1 VNSPTIGAPH
11 RTKYKEDTLSDN
23 PNEITIDNSVVV
35 LVDHQPWVAFSVK
48 SIDAGLL
55 VNNLAGLAASA
66 KALDVPTILTTVGAE
81 GGLLKDPPIKGLA
94 DVIPDVTP
102 IDRVS
107 TNAWE
112 DIRGAVEA
120 TGRRTLLIAGLW
132 TEVCLAQTAIS
143 ALADGYRVFFISDCS
158 GGMSVEA
165 HEDAKAR
172 LVQAGATPIN
182 WMAIICEWTPDF
194 TTEERNRVN
203 PSVMRHGSM
212 AGLAVEYLVAQT
224 DLVARAN

>member
-1 VNSPTIGAPH
+1 M
-11 RTKYKEDTLSDN
+11 SDN
-23 PNEITIDNSVVV
+23 PNEITIDNSALI
-35 LVDHQPWVAFSVK
+35 LVDHQPWVAFAVK
-48 SIDAGLL
+48 SIDASLL
-55 VNNLAGLAASA
+55 VNNLEGIGASA
-66 KALDVPTILTTVGAE
+66 KALDVPVILTTVGAY
-81 GGLLKDPPIKGLA
+81 GGPLEDPPINALA
-94 DVIPDVTP
+94 DVIPDVDP

-112 DIRGAVEA
+112 DIREAVEA

-143 ALADGYRVFFISDCS
+143 AMAEGYRVFFISDCS

-182 WMAIICEWTPDF
+182 WMAVICEWTPDF
-194 TTEERNRVN
+194 TTQERNRVN
-203 PSVMRHGSM
+203 PPVMKHGST
-212 AGLAVEYLVAQT
+212 AGLAVEYLVAQI
-224 DLVARAN
+224 DAPAPVG

>member
-1 VNSPTIGAPH
+1 VSN
-11 RTKYKEDTLSDN
+11 N
-23 PNEITIDNSVVV
+23 PNQITIDNSVLI

-48 SIDAGLL
+48 SMDASLL
-55 VNNLAGLAASA
+55 VNNLAGIAASA
-66 KALDVPTILTTVGAE
+66 KALDVPVILTTVGAT
-81 GGLLKDPPIKGLA
+81 GGPLKDPPIKGLA
-94 DVIPDVTP
+94 DVIPDVSP

-112 DIRGAVEA
+112 DIREAVEA

-143 ALADGYRVFFISDCS
+143 AIADGYRVFFISDCS

-182 WMAIICEWTPDF
+182 WMAVICEWTPDF
-194 TTEERNRVN
+194 TTEERNRVS
-203 PSVMRHGSM
+203 PSVMKYGSM
-212 AGLAVEYLVAQT
+212 AGLAVEYLVAQI
-224 DLVARAN
+224 DVGVPAGR

>member
-1 VNSPTIGAPH
+1 M
-11 RTKYKEDTLSDN
+11 SDN
-23 PNEITIDNSVVV
+23 PNEITIDNSV
-35 LVDHQPWVAFSVK
+35 LILIDHQPWVAFSVK
-48 SIDAGLL
+48 SIDASLL
-55 VNNLAGLAASA
+55 VNNLAGIAASA
-66 KALDVPTILTTVGAE
+66 EALHVPVILTTVGAS
-81 GGLLKDPPIKGLA
+81 GGPLEDPPIKGLA
-94 DVIPDVTP
+94 DVIPDVSP

-112 DIRGAVEA
+112 DIREAVEA

-143 ALADGYRVFFISDCS
+143 AMAEGYRVFFISDCS

-182 WMAIICEWTPDF
+182 WMAVICEWTPDF

-203 PSVMRHGSM
+203 PPVMKYGSM
-212 AGLAVEYLVAQT
+212 AGLAVEYLVAQI
-224 DLVARAN
+224 DVAAPVG

>member
-1 VNSPTIGAPH
+1 V
-11 RTKYKEDTLSDN
+11 SDN
-23 PNEITIDNSVVV
+23 PNEITIDNSV
-35 LVDHQPWVAFSVK
+35 LVFIDHQPWVAFSVK

-66 KALDVPTILTTVGAE
+66 KALDVPTILTTVGAQ
-81 GGLLKDPPIKGLA
+81 GGILNDPPIKGLA
-94 DVIPDVTP
+94 DAIPDVTP

-112 DIRGAVEA
+112 DIREAVAA
-120 TGRRTLLIAGLW
+120 TGRKTLLMAGLW

-143 ALADGYRVFFISDCS
+143 AMAEGYRVFFVSDCS

-165 HEDAKAR
+165 HEDAKTR

-182 WMAIICEWTPDF
+182 WMAVICEWTPDY
-194 TTEERNRVN
+194 TTDERQRVN
-203 PSVMRHGSM
+203 PPVMEHGSM

-224 DLVARAN
+224 ELLAHAS

>member
-1 VNSPTIGAPH
+1 M
-11 RTKYKEDTLSDN
+11 SDN
-23 PNEITIDNSVVV
+23 PNEITIDNSV
-35 LVDHQPWVAFSVK
+35 LIFIDHQPWVAFSVK

-66 KALDVPTILTTVGAE
+66 KALDVPTILTTVGAQ
-81 GGLLKDPPIKGLA
+81 GGLLNDPPIKGLA
-94 DVIPDVTP
+94 DAISDVTP

-112 DIRGAVEA
+112 DIREAVAA
-120 TGRRTLLIAGLW
+120 TGRKTLLMAGLW

-143 ALADGYRVFFISDCS
+143 AMAEGYRVFFVSDCS

-165 HEDAKAR
+165 HEDAKTR

-182 WMAIICEWTPDF
+182 WMAVICEWTPDY
-194 TTEERNRVN
+194 TTDERQRVN
-203 PSVMRHGSM
+203 PPVMEHGSM

-224 DLVARAN
+224 ELLAHSS

>member
-1 VNSPTIGAPH
+1 V
-11 RTKYKEDTLSDN
+11 SDS
-23 PNEITIDNSVVV
+23 PNEITIDNSV
-35 LVDHQPWVAFSVK
+35 LIFIDQQPWVAFSVN
-48 SIDAGLL
+48 SIDAGRL

-66 KALDVPTILTTVGAE
+66 KALDVPTILTTVGAK
-81 GGLLKDPPIKGLA
+81 GSILNDPPIRGLA

-112 DIRGAVEA
+112 DIREAVA
-120 TGRRTLLIAGLW
+120 AAGRKTLLIAGLW

-143 ALADGYRVFFISDCS
+143 AMAEGYRVFFVSDCS

-165 HEDAKAR
+165 HEDAKTR

-182 WMAIICEWTPDF
+182 WMAVICEWTPDY
-194 TTEERNRVN
+194 TSDERQRVN
-203 PSVMRHGSM
+203 PPVMEHGSM
-212 AGLAVEYLVAQT
+212 AGLAVEYLIAQT
-224 DLVARAN
+224 ELLAHAG

>member
-1 VNSPTIGAPH
+1 MT
-11 RTKYKEDTLSDN
+11 DN
-23 PNEITIDNSVVV
+23 PNQITIDNSVVV

-81 GGLLKDPPIKGLA
+81 GSVLKDPLLNGLA
-94 DVIPDVTP
+94 EVVRDVTP

-132 TEVCLAQTAIS
+132 TEVCLAQTAVS
-143 ALADGYRVFFISDCS
+143 AIAEGYRVFFVSDCS
-158 GGMSVEA
+158 GGMSDEA
-165 HEDAKAR
+165 HEDAKTR

-182 WMAIICEWTPDF
+182 WMAVLCEWTPDF
-194 TTEERNRVN
+194 TSEDRN
-203 PSVMRHGSM
+203 SVIPAVMKYGSM
-212 AGLAVEYLVAQT
+212 AGVSMEYLVAQI
-224 DLVARAN
+224 DVGAPAG

>member
-1 VNSPTIGAPH
+1 M
-11 RTKYKEDTLSDN
+11 SDN
-23 PNEITIDNSVVV
+23 PNEITIDNSVLI

-48 SIDAGLL
+48 SIDASLL
-55 VNNLAGLAASA
+55 VNNLAGIAASA
-66 KALDVPTILTTVGAE
+66 KALDVPVVLTTVGAS
-81 GGLLKDPPIKGLA
+81 GGPLEDPPITGLA
-94 DVIPDVTP
+94 DVIPDVSP

-112 DIRGAVEA
+112 DIRESVEA

-143 ALADGYRVFFISDCS
+143 AIAEGYRVFFISDCS

-165 HEDAKAR
+165 HEDAKVR

-182 WMAIICEWTPDF
+182 WMALICEWTPDF

-203 PSVMRHGSM
+203 PPVMKYGSM
-212 AGLAVEYLVAQT
+212 AGLAVEYLVAQM
-224 DLVARAN
+224 DVAAPAG

>member
-1 VNSPTIGAPH
+1 MP
-11 RTKYKEDTLSDN
+11 DN
-23 PNEITIDNSVVV
+23 PNEITIDNSV
-35 LVDHQPWVAFSVK
+35 LIFIDHQPWVAFSVK

-66 KALDVPTILTTVGAE
+66 KALDVPTILTTVGAK
-81 GGLLKDPPIKGLA
+81 GILNDPPIKGLA
-94 DVIPDVTP
+94 DALPDVTP
-102 IDRVS
+102 IDRSS

-112 DIRGAVEA
+112 DIRGAVQA

-132 TEVCLAQTAIS
+132 TEVCLTQTAIS
-143 ALADGYRVFFISDCS
+143 ALADGYRVFFVSDCS

-165 HEDAKAR
+165 HEDAKLR

-182 WMAIICEWTPDF
+182 WVAVICEWAPDY
-194 TTEERNRVN
+194 TSDQRQRVN
-203 PSVMRHGSM
+203 PPVMEHGSM

-224 DLVARAN
+224 ELLAHAS

>member
-1 VNSPTIGAPH
+1 MP
-11 RTKYKEDTLSDN
+11 DN

-66 KALDVPTILTTVGAE
+66 RALDVPTILTTVGAD
-81 GGLLKDPPIKGLA
+81 GGPLKDPLVKGLA
-94 DVIPDVTP
+94 DVVPDITP

-107 TNAWE
+107 TNAWQ
-112 DIRGAVEA
+112 DIGGAVEA
-120 TGRRTLLIAGLW
+120 TGRKTLLIAGLW
-132 TEVCLAQTAIS
+132 TEVCLAQTAVS
-143 ALADGYRVFFISDCS
+143 AMAEGYRVFFVSDCS

-182 WMAIICEWTPDF
+182 WVAVLCEWTPDF

-203 PSVMRHGSM
+203 PTVMQYGSM
-212 AGLAVEYLVAQT
+212 AGLAVEYLVAQM
-224 DLVARAN
+224 DAAAA

>member
-1 VNSPTIGAPH
+1 MP
-11 RTKYKEDTLSDN
+11 DN

-35 LVDHQPWVAFSVK
+35 LIDHQPWVAFSVK
-48 SIDAGLL
+48 SIDAALL
-55 VNNLAGLAASA
+55 VNNLAGLAAGA

-81 GGLLKDPPIKGLA
+81 GGPLKDPSIKRLA
-94 DVIPDVTP
+94 DVLPDVTP

-132 TEVCLAQTAIS
+132 TEVCLAQTAVS
-143 ALADGYRVFFISDCS
+143 ALAEGYRVFFVSDCS

-165 HEDAKAR
+165 HQDAKTR

-182 WMAIICEWTPDF
+182 WMAVICEWTPDF

-203 PSVMRHGSM
+203 PPVMEHGSM

-224 DLVARAN
+224 DLVAQTQS

>member
-1 VNSPTIGAPH
+1 M
-11 RTKYKEDTLSDN
+11 SDN
-23 PNEITIDNSVVV
+23 PNEITVDNSV
-35 LVDHQPWVAFSVK
+35 LIFIDHQPWVAFSVK

-66 KALDVPTILTTVGAE
+66 KALDVPTILTTVGAK
-81 GGLLKDPPIKGLA
+81 GVLNDPPIKGLA

-102 IDRVS
+102 IDRLS

-112 DIRGAVEA
+112 DIREAVAA
-120 TGRRTLLIAGLW
+120 TGRRTLLMAGLW
-132 TEVCLAQTAIS
+132 TEVCLAQTAI
-143 ALADGYRVFFISDCS
+143 AAMAEGYRVFFVSDCS

-165 HEDAKAR
+165 HEDAKTR

-182 WMAIICEWTPDF
+182 WMAVICEWTPDY
-194 TTEERNRVN
+194 TSDERRRVN
-203 PSVMRHGSM
+203 PPVMQHGSM

-224 DLVARAN
+224 ELLAHAS

>member
-1 VNSPTIGAPH
+1 V
-11 RTKYKEDTLSDN
+11 SDN

-48 SIDAGLL
+48 SIDMGLL
-55 VNNLAGLAASA
+55 VNNLAGIAASA

-81 GGLLKDPPIKGLA
+81 GGALKDPPIKALA
-94 DVIPDVTP
+94 DVIPDVTA

-112 DIRGAVEA
+112 DVRGAVEA

-143 ALADGYRVFFISDCS
+143 ALAEGYRVFFISDCS
-158 GGMSVEA
+158 GGTSVEA
-165 HEDAKAR
+165 HEDAKTR

-203 PSVMRHGSM
+203 PPVMEYGSM

-224 DLVARAN
+224 DLVAPAS